1 MVIKFVKI
9 SWCICVVLSWN
20 ELKVR
25 QNLLDSDYEIY
36 MVRLLVAAVNWH
48 KSLQFAKKPNITLLP
63 CLFIKAQ
70 VALLPK
76 PKIRQ
81 PKNFRKVETATGR
94 AEKCDTIFESH
105 YRNTQICQN
114 KHSWS
119 DFISGAYCAVININ
133 PNRAFWFAF
142 ALLLLQI
149 IDMQHLQMF
158 PFSSCIRDVRRIR
171 VVPYTWTISRTAEL
185 WFGIH
190 YLSPLLFLRPF
201 VVLFFFLFVP
211 NLQLTWS
218 SLTTLAGLSDWLSK
232 IPLSPAWSKLGPAN
246 VWSKWRIPAH
256 NKKENVHPC

>member
-9 SWCICVVLSWN
+9 SWCIFVVLSWN

-36 MVRLLVAAVNWH
+36 MVRLLVAVVNWH
-48 KSLQFAKKPNITLLP
+48 KSLQFAIKPNITLLP
-63 CLFIKAQ
+63 CWFIKAQ

-76 PKIRQ
+76 PKIRL

-94 AEKCDTIFESH
+94 AEKYDTIFESH
-105 YRNTQICQN
+105 YRNTQICHN
-114 KHSWS
+114 KHNWS

-133 PNRAFWFAF
+133 PNRAFWFALPF
-142 ALLLLQI
+142 YFYKLSTCNI
-149 IDMQHLQMF
+149 CKCF
-158 PFSSCIRDVRRIR
+158 PFHPVSEMYVEFVLRLTHGPFLAQPNYGLVLITWALCSSC
-171 VVPYTWTISRTAEL
+171 
-185 WFGIH
+185 GH
-190 YLSPLLFLRPF
+190 LSYC
-201 VVLFFFLFVP
+201 FFFLFVP

-246 VWSKWRIPAH
+246 VWSKWRTFWLGNPGA
-256 NKKENVHPC
+256 

>member
-9 SWCICVVLSWN
+9 SWCIFVVLSWN

-36 MVRLLVAAVNWH
+36 MVRLLVATVNWH

-70 VALLPK
+70 VALLRK

-81 PKNFRKVETATGR
+81 PKNFRKVETKTGR
-94 AEKCDTIFESH
+94 ADKCDTIFESH
-105 YRNTQICQN
+105 YRNTQICR
-114 KHSWS
+114 KIRFHIISCWS

-133 PNRAFWFAF
+133 PYRAFWFAF

-171 VVPYTWTISRTAEL
+171 VVHYTWTISRTAEL

-190 YLSPLLFLRPF
+190 YLSPLLLLRPF
-201 VVLFFFLFVP
+201 VVLFFFFFLCQTFSWP
-211 NLQLTWS
+211 E
-218 SLTTLAGLSDWLSK
+218 A
-232 IPLSPAWSKLGPAN
+232 PLPHLLDY
-246 VWSKWRIPAH
+246 RTD
-256 NKKENVHPC
+256 

>member
-94 AEKCDTIFESH
+94 ADKCDTIFESH

-171 VVPYTWTISRTAEL
+171 VAPYTWTISRPAEL

-201 VVLFFFLFVP
+201 VVLFFFSFCAKPSADLKLP
-211 NLQLTWS
+211 YHTCW
-218 SLTTLAGLSDWLSK
+218 TIGLIKQNS
-232 IPLSPAWSKLGPAN
+232 A
-246 VWSKWRIPAH
+246 
-256 NKKENVHPC
+256 

>member
-9 SWCICVVLSWN
+9 SWCISVVLSWN

-25 QNLLDSDYEIY
+25 KNLVDSDYEIY

-94 AEKCDTIFESH
+94 ANKCDTIFESH
-105 YRNTQICQN
+105 YRNAQICQN

-133 PNRAFWFAF
+133 PNWAFWFAF

-149 IDMQHLQMF
+149 IDMQMF
-158 PFSSCIRDVRRIR
+158 PLFILYQR
-171 VVPYTWTISRTAEL
+171 YT
-185 WFGIH
+185 
-190 YLSPLLFLRPF
+190 
-201 VVLFFFLFVP
+201 
-211 NLQLTWS
+211 
-218 SLTTLAGLSDWLSK
+218 
-232 IPLSPAWSKLGPAN
+232 
-246 VWSKWRIPAH
+246 
-256 NKKENVHPC
+256 

>member
-1 MVIKFVKI
+1 MLFYLETNSKSGKTYLIATMKYTWFAY
-9 SWCICVVLSWN
+9 LSPPLTGIN
-20 ELKVR
+20 H
-25 QNLLDSDYEIY
+25 Y
-36 MVRLLVAAVNWH
+36 
-48 KSLQFAKKPNITLLP
+48 SLQKKPNKTLLP
-63 CLFIKAQ
+63 CLFIKAK

-76 PKIRQ
+76 PKIRL

-171 VVPYTWTISRTAEL
+171 VAPYTWTISRPAEL

-201 VVLFFFLFVP
+201 VVLFFFSFCAKPSADLKLP
-211 NLQLTWS
+211 YHTCW
-218 SLTTLAGLSDWLSK
+218 TIGL
-232 IPLSPAWSKLGPAN
+232 I
-246 VWSKWRIPAH
+246 
-256 NKKENVHPC
+256 KKNSA

>member
-94 AEKCDTIFESH
+94 ANKCDTIFESH

-119 DFISGAYCAVININ
+119 DFIYGAYCAVININ
-133 PNRAFWFAF
+133 PNWAFWFAF
-142 ALLLLQI
+142 ALLLL
-149 IDMQHLQMF
+149 
-158 PFSSCIRDVRRIR
+158 
-171 VVPYTWTISRTAEL
+171 
-185 WFGIH
+185 
-190 YLSPLLFLRPF
+190 
-201 VVLFFFLFVP
+201 
-211 NLQLTWS
+211 
-218 SLTTLAGLSDWLSK
+218 
-232 IPLSPAWSKLGPAN
+232 
-246 VWSKWRIPAH
+246 
-256 NKKENVHPC
+256 

>member
-149 IDMQHLQMF
+149 IDMQHLAFHPVSEMYVEF
-158 PFSSCIRDVRRIR
+158 VLSLTHGPFLAQPNYGLVFITWALCSSC
-171 VVPYTWTISRTAEL
+171 
-185 WFGIH
+185 GH
-190 YLSPLLFLRPF
+190 LSYCF
-201 VVLFFFLFVP
+201 FFFLCQTFSWP
-211 NLQLTWS
+211 E
-218 SLTTLAGLSDWLSK
+218 A
-232 IPLSPAWSKLGPAN
+232 PLPHLLDY
-246 VWSKWRIPAH
+246 RTD
-256 NKKENVHPC
+256 